1 MGQLAVEGHLQVIID
16 QVFPFSTAGLQ
27 AAHRYSENSHSAGK
41 LIINVG
47 TEA

>member
-1 MGQLAVEGHLQVIID
+1 
-16 QVFPFSTAGLQ
+16 VFPFSTAGLQ